1 MSTASHQ
8 VDVDDAMPIEPSK
21 AAQYLLYGIAGFFL
35 AAFIWASVAKLDRVT
50 RGEGRVVTTNQLQE
64 VQYLEGGIVKEILVS
79 AGDDVKTGD
88 VLVKLDPTQMNV
100 EFSQGQEEFNLLAAK
115 IARLQSEAA
124 MQTLSFPTQLSTVA
138 PDIIANENALYSA
151 RRAELEAAK
160 RVEQAKLAQRRQA
173 LEDSKVA
180 LVTAKEALV
189 LAREEHAMMKSLVE
203 KGIEPQVELL
213 RARQRAAAAKGD
225 VQRGEIAVSRSELEV
240 SEVENEIIR
249 VEKTFMA
256 TATDEL
262 TQAKAELAELTGAL
276 PALQDKV
283 ARTDVRAPVD
293 GVVNRVLVSTIGGVV
308 APGETIVEIVPS
320 ADSLVVEAK
329 IKQADIGFLSVGQDA
344 IVKLSAYDSA
354 VYGSL
359 EGQIDHIS
367 PDAIEDENTGEWYYS
382 VKVRTSEDML
392 KSRKGD
398 LKILPGMAAEVDVLN
413 GKRTVLA
420 YILKPIADVGDKALR
435 DK

>member
-359 EGQIDHIS
+359 EGKIDHIS